1 MVDPSSAAG
10 SDPSSASGSGVES
23 GGSFTAAAGVLGV
36 SVPVGPVIDLCVGSG
51 CVVVSVAE
59 EVPDRAYF
67 ATDVSSGALEVARA
81 NVVDAGVPVELV
93 EGDLFAGLEGPFAL
107 VLANPPYIAA
117 PVMEGLEPEVT
128 KHEPR
133 IALVAGEDGL
143 DVIRRLVPEAASRLI
158 RGGALLI
165 EIGEDQGP
173 VVRALFEASGLV
185 QTRVWRDLA
194 GRDRVVEGWRA
205 R

>member
-10 SDPSSASGSGVES
+10 SDPSPASGSGVES
-23 GGSFTAAAGVLGV
+23 GGSFTAAAGV
-36 SVPVGPVIDLCVGSG
+36 SVPAGPVIDLCVGSG

-173 VVRALFEASGLV
+173 AVRALFEASGLV